1 MPKRKCDVERSFTPE
16 ELHKHWGNGKPIQ
29 YRCKRYKVGKMSY
42 GDYFLEPADDIR
54 GETEGFSPKTVWLE
68 KKAKKNQY
76 GINQIIYEV
85 EK

>member
-1 MPKRKCDVERSFTPE
+1 
-16 ELHKHWGNGKPIQ
+16 
-29 YRCKRYKVGKMSY
+29 MSY

-54 GETEGFSPKTVWLE
+54 GETEGFSPKTLWLE

-76 GINQIIYEV
+76 GINQIIYDV